1 MREAPPPVAF
11 VLKGYPR
18 LSETFITQ
26 EILALE
32 QRGLTIAIFSL
43 RHPTDRAI
51 HAMHGEIA
59 ASVTYLPE
67 YVRDDPVRIWR
78 SWRKA
83 RRLPGYAQA
92 MRLWLRDLRRDRT
105 VNRMRRFAQALV
117 LAHEMQDN
125 ICHLH
130 AHFLH
135 TPGSV
140 ARYAALMR
148 GLSWSFSAHAKDIW
162 TTPVWELREKLADC
176 AWGVSC
182 TAYGVDYL
190 NGLRGA
196 AHHPAV
202 QLIYHG
208 LDLQRFPPP
217 PARVPRKGGAA
228 ADTVR
233 LISIGRAVPKKGF
246 DVLLRALALLPDDL
260 HWRLWHLGGGPELA
274 ALQELARSLGI
285 AEKIDWAGA
294 VDQDEVITALRA
306 SDLFALACRIAGD
319 GDRDGIPNVL
329 MEAQSQGL
337 ACVTTRIG
345 AIAEFIIDGETGLLC
360 PPDDSAALA
369 GALADMITNPQRR
382 AQMGAQGRARLEAGF
397 QLHRGIDILARHFAI
412 LPEEKPCA

>member
-1 MREAPPPVAF
+1 MQGPSPVAF
-11 VLKGYPR
+11 ILKGYPR
-18 LSETFITQ
+18 LSETFVAQ

-32 QRGLTIAIFSL
+32 RRGVPLAIFSL
-43 RHPTDRAI
+43 RWPTDTKT
-51 HAMHGEIA
+51 HALHREIQA
-59 ASVTYLPE
+59 PVYYLPE
-67 YVRDDPVRIWR
+67 YVHQEPLRVWR
-78 SWRKA
+78 AWRGA
-83 RRLPGYAQA
+83 RRLPGYGRAL
-92 MRLWLRDLRRDRT
+92 RTWLRDLRRDPTR
-105 VNRMRRFAQALV
+105 NRVRRFAQALV
-117 LAHEMQDN
+117 LAHEMDGRFTQ
-125 ICHLH
+125 LH

-140 ARYAALMR
+140 ARYAAMLR

-162 TTPVWELREKLADC
+162 TTPVWELREKLSDC

-190 NGLRGA
+190 NGLRSA
-196 AHHPAV
+196 AHQSPV

-217 PARVPRKGGAA
+217 PARVPRNGGAA
-228 ADTVR
+228 ADPVR

-246 DVLLRALALLPDDL
+246 DVLLRALTMLPDDL

-274 ALQELARSLGI
+274 ALQELARSLRI

-294 VDQDEVITALRA
+294 VDQDEVIAALRA

-337 ACVTTRIG
+337 ACVTTRIS
-345 AIAEFIIDGETGLLC
+345 AIAEFIVDGETGLLC

-369 GALADMITNPQRR
+369 GALADLIRNPQRR

-397 QLHRGIDILARHFAI
+397 QLHHGIDILARHFAI
-412 LPEEKPCA
+412 PAVEKPCA